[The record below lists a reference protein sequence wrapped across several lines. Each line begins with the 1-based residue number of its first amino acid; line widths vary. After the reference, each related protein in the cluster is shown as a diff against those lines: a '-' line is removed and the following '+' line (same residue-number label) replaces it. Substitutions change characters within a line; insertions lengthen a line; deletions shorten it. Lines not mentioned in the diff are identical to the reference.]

1 MKNLQKPS
9 MMLWRI
15 KLFEPVA
22 PRGGGKGLPA
32 DGGNPALNL
41 HSSCAQRAAG
51 QPQVGHTLSHH
62 LNYFQDHR
70 LSPQKQGYPDRFIF
84 A

>member
-22 PRGGGKGLPA
+22 PVAVVKGCPLMAATPLSIYIVVAPSALPA
-32 DGGNPALNL
+32 
-41 HSSCAQRAAG
+41 SR
-51 QPQVGHTLSHH
+51 
-62 LNYFQDHR
+62 
-70 LSPQKQGYPDRFIF
+70 K
-84 A
+84 